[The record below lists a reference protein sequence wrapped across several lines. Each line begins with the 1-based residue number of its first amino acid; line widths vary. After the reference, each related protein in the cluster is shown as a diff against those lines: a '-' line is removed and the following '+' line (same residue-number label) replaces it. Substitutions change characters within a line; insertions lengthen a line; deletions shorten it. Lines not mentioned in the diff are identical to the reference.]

1 VEDPGQIYYSFMM
14 SANMAS
20 IELPRMANGTERAS
34 QAEVWLHSLQARRS
48 LPESGAGA
56 RRSTGEHR
64 SMEDV
69 MANKP
74 RWKTL
79 LSVTF
84 LSLAMV
90 GGVARA
96 ESIPI
101 VTGQQ
106 WMASTDAEKQ
116 AYLVGIANLLDVE
129 RAYADGGNTANS
141 DDIAQRFGRGMQG
154 QTLDSVRE
162 SLDSYYK
169 ANPTMIQHPVIETLW
184 FQMVVPG
191 LNKSQ

>member
-1 VEDPGQIYYSFMM
+1 
-14 SANMAS
+14 
-20 IELPRMANGTERAS
+20 
-34 QAEVWLHSLQARRS
+34 
-48 LPESGAGA
+48 
-56 RRSTGEHR
+56 
-64 SMEDV
+64 MEDV

-74 RWKTL
+74 HWKTL

-90 GGVARA
+90 GSVARA
-96 ESIPI
+96 EGIPI

-116 AYLVGIANLLDVE
+116 AYLVGIANLLDIE
-129 RAYADGGNTANS
+129 RAYAYGGNTTNS
-141 DDIAQRFGRGMQG
+141 NEISERFSKGLQG
-154 QTLDSVRE
+154 QTLDSVRQG
-162 SLDSYYK
+162 LDSYYT

>member
-1 VEDPGQIYYSFMM
+1 
-14 SANMAS
+14 
-20 IELPRMANGTERAS
+20 
-34 QAEVWLHSLQARRS
+34 
-48 LPESGAGA
+48 
-56 RRSTGEHR
+56 
-64 SMEDV
+64 